1 MMLAKFWDLKCCLK
15 KLESMGRY
23 PGLSELASTVLYSR
37 GYPDL
42 ESARD
47 VFADGGFVLH
57 DPFLLSGMR
66 EGADTVRRAVED
78 RKNIVVYGDYDVD
91 GITSTYLVS
100 DYLSSLGASCSYRIP
115 DRISNGY
122 GITCAMIDDMK
133 KDGAEL
139 IITVDNGI
147 TAADEID
154 YARSLGIEVVVT
166 DHHECPVLQGAR
178 LPDAEAVINPLKPGD
193 PYPFKHLAGVGVAF
207 KLIAAVDGDQEKIF
221 SRYADVI
228 AVGTVADV
236 MELKDENRLI
246 VAEGLKK
253 LENTDNCGLAALLDA
268 SGARS
273 KRISSSTVNFTLA
286 PRINAAGRLSRADVA
301 VELLKTDSLPKARD
315 LADMLCELN
324 FQRQESENELLS
336 AVESMLSRDGFLPE
350 RDKAIVLW
358 GDDWCGGITGIVC
371 SRLMC
376 EYGVP
381 VILMTVEDGVVKGSG
396 RSLPGFN
403 LYEALSSLSDCLEKF
418 GGHALAA
425 GLTMTPEKLPEFKE
439 RFLAYAEK
447 VYESTDVRP
456 ILTIDSE
463 IRARSLSVEN
473 VEGLAALEPY
483 GNGWPAPVFA
493 MFGVRILEA
502 TPVGNRKHM
511 RLTIEKCGVTL
522 TAMLFRVTP
531 EEFALTPGD
540 LADIAFMLDIS
551 TFRREKQIQ
560 LITQD
565 IRPCESAGKS
575 GYELYQRFNR
585 GEELNRCEITA
596 MRPQRDDFV
605 ALWKYLRR
613 YAAGKSVRIA
623 VGDLNLA
630 LRRYE
635 NRDVTAVKLYVSL
648 AVFQESGLLSFE
660 LDEGGRIVIHP
671 VSDLPKEKID
681 LEASSIMQRLN

>member
-1 MMLAKFWDLKCCLK
+1 MLAKFWDLKCCLK
-15 KLESMGRY
+15 RLEKKGAY
-23 PGLSELASTVLYSR
+23 PGLSDLAATVLFSR
-37 GYPDL
+37 GYPDE
-42 ESARD
+42 ESAAEIISGKGL
-47 VFADGGFVLH
+47 FLH
-57 DPFLLSGMR
+57 DPFLLSGMT
-66 EGADTVRRAVED
+66 EAADTVRKAVLED
-78 RKNIVVYGDYDVD
+78 KRIVVYGDYDVD
-91 GITSTYLVS
+91 GITSTYLVT
-100 DYLSSLGASCSYRIP
+100 DYLSSVGADCSYRIP

-122 GITCAMIDDMK
+122 GITRAMIDEMK
-133 KDGAEL
+133 AGGADL

-147 TAADEID
+147 TAAEEID
-154 YARSLGIEVVVT
+154 YAESLGMTVVVT
-166 DHHECPVLQGAR
+166 DHHECPAGPGAR
-178 LPDAEAVINPLKPGD
+178 LPDAAAVVNPLKPGD

-207 KLIAAVDGDQEKIF
+207 KLVSALDGDQEKIF
-221 SRYADVI
+221 ARYADVV

-236 MELKDENRLI
+236 MELEDENRLI
-246 VAEGLKK
+246 VSEGLKK
-253 LENTDNCGLAALLDA
+253 LDKTENAGLSALLDA

-273 KRISSSTVNFTLA
+273 KRISSSTINFTLA
-286 PRINAAGRLSRADVA
+286 PRINAAGRLSRADAA
-301 VELLKTDSLPKARD
+301 VELLRCASPAKARE
-315 LADMLCELN
+315 LADKLCELN

-336 AVESMLSRDGFLPE
+336 TVEGMLAGEGFLPE

-358 GDDWCGGITGIVC
+358 GEDWCGGITGIVC

-425 GLTMTPEKLPEFKE
+425 GLTMKPEKLPEFRE

-447 VYESTDVRP
+447 VFESTDVRP

-493 MFGVRILEA
+493 MFGVRILDA
-502 TPVGNRKHM
+502 TPVGSRKHM
-511 RLTIEKCGVTL
+511 RLTVEKCGVTL

-531 EEFALTPGD
+531 EEFALAPGD
-540 LADIAFMLDIS
+540 LADIAFMPDIS
-551 TFRREKQIQ
+551 SFRRDKQIQ

-575 GYELYQRFNR
+575 GYELFVRFNR
-585 GEELNRCEITA
+585 GEELTRCEITA
-596 MRPQRDDFV
+596 MRPQREDFV
-605 ALWKYLRR
+605 ALWRYLKR
-613 YAAGKSVRIA
+613 YAAGQSLRIT

-635 NRDVTAVKLYVSL
+635 GRDVTAVKLYVSL
-648 AVFQESGLLSFE
+648 AVFQETGLLRFE
-660 LDEGGRIVIHP
+660 LDDGGRITVHP
-671 VSDLPKEKID
+671 VENRPKEKID
-681 LEASSIMQRLN
+681 LEASSIMLRLN

>member
-1 MMLAKFWDLKCCLK
+1 MLAKFWDLKCCLK
-15 KLESMGRY
+15 KLESLGSY
-23 PGLSELASTVLYSR
+23 PGLTDLASTVLFSR
-37 GYPDL
+37 GYLDL
-42 ESARD
+42 ESASEL
-47 VFADGGFVLH
+47 FSHASLY
-57 DPFLLSGMR
+57 DPMLLSGMR
-66 EGADTVRRAVED
+66 EAVDVLKRAVREKK
-78 RKNIVVYGDYDVD
+78 RVVVYGDYDVD
-91 GITSTYLVS
+91 GITSTFLVT
-100 DYLSSLGASCSYRIP
+100 DYLTSVGVDCIYRIP

-122 GITCAMIDDMK
+122 GMTRAMIDEMK
-133 KDGAEL
+133 AAGAGL
-139 IITVDNGI
+139 IVTVDNGI

-154 YARSLGIEVVVT
+154 YASSLGIDVVVT
-166 DHHECPVLQGAR
+166 DHHECPTTPDAR
-178 LPDAEAVINPLKPGD
+178 LPDAAAVVNPLKPGD

-207 KLIAAVDGDQEKIF
+207 KLVAALDGDQEKIF
-221 SRYADVI
+221 ARYADVV

-236 MELKDENRLI
+236 MELRDENRLI
-246 VAEGLKK
+246 VSEGIKA
-253 LENTDNCGLAALLDA
+253 LENTRNVGLSALLDA

-273 KRISSSTVNFTLA
+273 KCLSSSTVNFTLA
-286 PRINAAGRLSRADVA
+286 PRINAAGRLSQAGLA
-301 VELLKTDSLPKARD
+301 VDLLRSSSPSEARD
-315 LADMLCELN
+315 LAEKLCELN
-324 FQRQESENELLS
+324 FRRQESENELLAS
-336 AVESMLSRDGFLPE
+336 VERQLVLDGFLPE

-358 GDDWCGGITGIVC
+358 GEDWCGGITGIVC

-418 GGHALAA
+418 GGHELAA
-425 GLTMTPEKLPEFKE
+425 GLTMLPEKLPEFKE
-439 RFLAYAEK
+439 RFLSYAEK

-483 GNGWPAPVFA
+483 GNGWPTPIFA

-502 TPVGNRKHM
+502 CPVGNRKHM
-511 RLTIEKCGVTL
+511 RLTVEKCGVSL

-531 EEFALTPGD
+531 EEFALKPGD
-540 LADIAFMLDIS
+540 LADIAFMLDVS

-560 LITQD
+560 LIAQD

-575 GYELYQRFNR
+575 GYELFRRFNR
-585 GEELNRCEITA
+585 GEELSRCEITA
-596 MRPQRDDFV
+596 MRPQREDFV
-605 ALWKYLRR
+605 ALWLYLKR
-613 YAAGKSVRIA
+613 YAAGKTLRIA

-648 AVFQESGLLSFE
+648 AVFQETGLLSFE
-660 LDEGGRIVIHP
+660 LDEGGRITVHLAEESP
-671 VSDLPKEKID
+671 REKID
-681 LEASSIMQRLN
+681 LDASSIMRRLN